1 MGHTAN
7 NQNYK
12 AHRNGIHQPR
22 IKLKN
27 LKRISLKGDDPKFLK
42 NLKYVRK
49 KHMKTRREIK
59 RKSRHMR
66 NNARRLGEVEWYKY
80 KWVRTMTKRYLASM
94 EPKPFKRVSKKRIL
108 KIKEESEKR
117 RQINLKKKK
126 RRANRI
132 SKIREEKGYSYS
144 VRKKKPEEE

>member
-49 KHMKTRREIK
+49 KHQKIRREIK

-66 NNARRLGEVEWYKY
+66 NNARRLGEVEWYKF
-80 KWVRTMTKRYLASM
+80 KWVRTMTKRYLDSM
-94 EPKPFKRVSKKRIL
+94 EPKKFKKRSAKQKL
-108 KIKEESEKR
+108 KRKEISEKKR
-117 RQINLKKKK
+117 EQKERKKKK
-126 RRANRI
+126 RADRI
-132 SKIREEKGYSYS
+132 SKIRAEKGYSYS
-144 VRKKKPEEE
+144 QIKKKPE